1 MIHALM
7 VIPSI
12 KSIENALKLQHAP
25 SVNTAP
31 TSLTADSSV
40 LMELTIWT
48 QHAMLEDAQ
57 LAILLTQPEE
67 SALNRLSTQAATIL
81 YSCKAQIAFKHAMQ
95 ASTPTLSPEF
105 AQLALLTVSLALDP
119 MFAHHAL
126 LEPVCQEMC
135 ALFPLTHAQLD
146 SSDTMTS
153 V

>member
-1 MIHALM
+1 M

-12 KSIENALKLQHAP
+12 KLIENALKLQHAP

-31 TSLTADSSV
+31 TSLTADSSA
-40 LMELTIWT
+40 LMELTIWIQPAT
-48 QHAMLEDAQ
+48 LEDAQ
-57 LAILLTQPEE
+57 LATPLTPPEE
-67 SALNRLSTQAATIL
+67 YAQNQLSIQVAAIL
-81 YSCKAQIAFKHAMQ
+81 YSYKAQTASKHAMLV
-95 ASTPTLSPEF
+95 STPTLSPEC

-135 ALFPLTHAQLD
+135 ALFLLIHAQLD
-146 SSDTMTS
+146 NLDTMTS